1 MAGFHG
7 HQRPTRRDS
16 GKSLMDETEFVLRPA
31 AVRDSKIWGAE
42 VSGLIGSEVCES
54 VGMGNTPIGQFLEL
68 NRTIQ

>member
-1 MAGFHG
+1 
-7 HQRPTRRDS
+7 
-16 GKSLMDETEFVLRPA
+16 MDETEFVLRPA